1 MIALDQAIVD
11 ATMRLARKRGLDAH
25 AAKAHITITL
35 AMLSSGRETF
45 LRLEQ
50 ERLKLWSNMSLRH
63 T

>member
-25 AAKAHITITL
+25 AAKAHMLVTL
-35 AMLSSGRETF
+35 AMLDSGRETF